1 MNGELNHI
9 PIQPWGIKIFGRKE
23 KSMKEQ
29 VIKFEN
35 ILNESEKIISEL
47 EAVLDRLES
56 NEGAYWELKEYYG
69 SEEYLKDV
77 DISDNTKEYDD
88 IACGVLSEDG
98 VYNLITDTHWAS
110 IRMLELATRLL
121 KFY

>member
-1 MNGELNHI
+1 
-9 PIQPWGIKIFGRKE
+9 
-23 KSMKEQ
+23 MKEQ

-56 NEGAYWELKEYYG
+56 NEGAYRELKEYYG

>member
-47 EAVLDRLES
+47 EAVLDRLERS
-56 NEGAYWELKEYYG
+56 
-69 SEEYLKDV
+69 S
-77 DISDNTKEYDD
+77 S
-88 IACGVLSEDG
+88 C
-98 VYNLITDTHWAS
+98 
-110 IRMLELATRLL
+110 
-121 KFY
+121 